1 MLNIYD
7 IKTFEVPT
15 KLVSGVGSLKKLPE
29 LMLEQNINHPLVVT
43 DQGIREAGLLQKVED
58 LLNENN
64 YNYYIYDKVKAN
76 PDVETVDKGY
86 EEFSKNNCDGLIALG
101 GGSSIDTAKGIGVLT
116 KHGGSIIEYECGKK
130 PLQKRITPLIA
141 IPTTAGTGSEGTMWA
156 VITDHERQVK
166 YNVGGPLLAPQI
178 ALVDPELHLSLP
190 SNLTAGTGMDALCHA
205 IECYTSHFAQ
215 PLTDSVALLAI
226 EYVAKYLRRAVANGE
241 DLEARYYM
249 AEAATLAGIS
259 YGSESAGAVHAMT
272 QTLGGIKPEI
282 PHGEAVGALLGPV
295 MLFNW
300 MGEPEKFKRVAT
312 ALGKN
317 VRGLSTR
324 DGALAAVD
332 AVYELADDIGIPTLQ
347 ELGVKEEDIPI
358 LAEAAEK
365 DPQTIGNP
373 RDINC
378 ECYEEIYRYT
388 FELGK

>member
-15 KLVSGVGSLKKLPE
+15 KLVSGVGSLKKLTE
-29 LMLEQNINHPLVVT
+29 LMLEQEISSPLIVT
-43 DQGIREAGLLQKVED
+43 DKGIREAGILEKVEKI
-58 LLNENN
+58 LVEND
-64 YNYYIYDKVKAN
+64 YDYHIYDQVTAN

-86 EEFSKNNCDGLIALG
+86 EVFSNKNCDGLIALG

-116 KHGGSIIEYECGKK
+116 KHGGSIIEYEFGKK
-130 PLQKRITPLIA
+130 PLTKRITPLIA

-156 VITDHERQVK
+156 VITDHQRQVK

-178 ALVDPELHLSLP
+178 ALVDPKLHLSLP
-190 SNLTAGTGMDALCHA
+190 PNLTAGTGMDALCHA

-226 EYVAKYLRRAVANGE
+226 EYSAKYLRRAVANGE

-249 AEAATLAGIS
+249 AQAATLAGFS

-282 PHGEAVGALLGPV
+282 PHGEAVGTLLGPV

-300 MGEPEKFKRVAT
+300 MGEPEKFKRIAT

-332 AVYELADDIGIPTLQ
+332 AVFELADDIGIPTLQ
-347 ELGVKEEDIPI
+347 ELGVKEEEIPK
-358 LAEAAEK
+358 LAAAAED

-388 FELGK
+388 FELAE